1 MMTRGPAILLAPIL
15 LAAAG
20 CGVTSTEVVE
30 AEDVLVVEA
39 YLRVDAPFQEVL
51 LYRSLPGENGSL
63 RVDGATVRLISG
75 AADTLPMAPASGT
88 GCIGASP
95 FPEGQ
100 AGSCYATGAAPGFV
114 LPGMTY
120 TLSVTA
126 LDGRRLE
133 GTTTV
138 PGSFRIV
145 RPAADPCSVPEGAAE
160 LVWTPAERAWSY
172 QAAARFT
179 GLASGLEQRGV
190 ENPPDTL
197 ELVGLAIGADTTI
210 AFPEEF
216 GVFDRFSL
224 PRDLAVALQ
233 QGLPDGASAD
243 IVVAAG
249 DRNFVNWVRGG
260 NFNPSGQ
267 VRIPSVTGDG
277 TGVVASLV
285 VRRRTIL
292 TDTSI
297 PVCE

>member
-1 MMTRGPAILLAPIL
+1 MTTRTPAVL
-15 LAAAG
+15 LAALVPAVAG
-20 CGVTSTEVVE
+20 CGVTSTEIVE

-39 YLRVDAPFQEVL
+39 YLRADRPFQEVF
-51 LYRSLPGENGSL
+51 LYRTLPGEASSL
-63 RVDGATVRLISG
+63 RVDGATITLARRLG
-75 AADTLPMAPASGT
+75 DTLRLAPAGAT
-88 GCIGASP
+88 GCVDSDL

-100 AGSCYATGAAPGFV
+100 AGSCYATGAAPDFV
-114 LPGMTY
+114 QPGATY
-120 TLSVTA
+120 SLAVTA
-126 LDGRRLE
+126 PDGRRLE

-145 RPAADPCSVPEGAAE
+145 TPAADTCTVPEGAVE
-160 LVWTPAERAWSY
+160 LVWTASEGAWSY
-172 QAAARFT
+172 QAAASFT
-179 GLASGLEQRGV
+179 GLAAGLAERGV
-190 ENPPDTL
+190 EDPPDSL
-197 ELVGLAIGADTTI
+197 DLVGLAIGTDTTI
-210 AFPEEF
+210 AFPEQF

-224 PRDLAVALQ
+224 ARDVAVALQ

-267 VRIPSVTGDG
+267 VRVPSVAGDG

-285 VRRRTIL
+285 LRRRTIL
-292 TDTSI
+292 TDTST

>member
-1 MMTRGPAILLAPIL
+1 MATRVSATLLAL
-15 LAAAG
+15 FWAVAG

-39 YLRVDAPFQEVL
+39 YLRPDAPFQEVL
-51 LYRSLPGENGSL
+51 LYRTLPGADGSL
-63 RVDGATVRLISG
+63 RVDGATVMLARESGGTLRL
-75 AADTLPMAPASGT
+75 APIGDG
-88 GCIGASP
+88 GCVGASP
-95 FPEGQ
+95 FAEGQ
-100 AGSCYATGAAPGFV
+100 AGSCYATGAVPGFV
-114 LPGMTY
+114 EPGMGY
-120 TLSVTA
+120 SLKVSA
-126 LDGRRLE
+126 PDGRRLE
-133 GTTTV
+133 GRTTV
-138 PGSFRIV
+138 PGPFRII
-145 RPAADPCSVPEGAAE
+145 RPAADTCSVPDGAVE
-160 LVWTPAERAWSY
+160 LAWTTAERAWSY

-179 GLASGLEQRGV
+179 GLAPGLAERGV

-210 AFPEEF
+210 AFPQQF

-224 PRDLAVALQ
+224 DRDVAVALQ

-267 VRIPSVTGDG
+267 VRVPSVTGDG

-285 VRRRTIL
+285 VRRRAIL